1 MITALSLNPS
11 IDRTLTVPKFTYGG
25 LNRVSSEKQ
34 DAGGKG
40 VNVSLVLR
48 ALNCDVCCAG
58 FLHRETSP
66 IFAKKLSVAG
76 ADYDFVFCPG
86 ATRTNLKILDAA
98 AGIITEINQSG
109 RPVSPEELAQMT
121 EIVRKHARESSMM
134 VLSGSMPPGC
144 PADYYEQLIRIC
156 REAGCRCILDADG
169 EKLAHGLKAAPFL
182 IKPNRYEL
190 EQLTGRSLKNR
201 REILA
206 AARELISGGVS
217 VVAVSLGAEGAM
229 IVDKETALYAPPLPL
244 QVNSTVGAGDSMV
257 AGLAA
262 AFDRGDSLEEA
273 FRTGVAA
280 ASAAC
285 LTEGTQPFTLSQFE
299 DCRRKVAMEYV
310 R

>member
-40 VNVSLVLR
+40 INVSLVLR
-48 ALNCDVCCAG
+48 ALNCDFCCAG

-66 IFAKKLSVAG
+66 IFAKKLSAAG

-121 EIVRKHARESSMM
+121 EIVRKHAQESSMM
-134 VLSGSMPPGC
+134 VLSGSVPPGC
-144 PADYYEQLIRIC
+144 PGDYYEQLIRLC

-190 EQLTGRSLKNR
+190 EQLSGRSLKNR

-206 AARELISGGVS
+206 AAR
-217 VVAVSLGAEGAM
+217 
-229 IVDKETALYAPPLPL
+229 
-244 QVNSTVGAGDSMV
+244 
-257 AGLAA
+257 
-262 AFDRGDSLEEA
+262 
-273 FRTGVAA
+273 
-280 ASAAC
+280 
-285 LTEGTQPFTLSQFE
+285 
-299 DCRRKVAMEYV
+299 
-310 R
+310 